1 MNAICPIR
9 GIFFFKEPNEKSMWS
24 TQGEGAVKDV
34 DPQRKHRISRKGG
47 EMRIDSL
54 VSRN

>member
-1 MNAICPIR
+1 
-9 GIFFFKEPNEKSMWS
+9 MWS

-34 DPQRKHRISRKGG
+34 DPQRKHRISRKAG